1 MGGAEPLERAA
12 ELEQLSGQLD
22 ISNENRD
29 PRRVVRGEVH
39 LFTKWDRRT
48 TRMSETSAYSY
59 DLCGHDPTEDLYWLR
74 QRGRPVIRRSTQIS
88 S

>member
-1 MGGAEPLERAA
+1 MPGRFKVTWPTF
-12 ELEQLSGQLD
+12 GQLD